1 MGLNDSVALK
11 LIKLNA
17 PMYNT
22 WSSNNPVST
31 IAAVGTDQN
40 HDTVQNNEVPEKL
53 TKQWIINSPKYRHL
67 FQGIGKFKINPVS
80 VTLQKDTTP
89 VQKPPQKVPLAMQ
102 KAFKEE
108 LDSMEQQGIISKYD
122 TKRNKAPE
130 WLNSFVIVKKPNGKL
145 HVCLDPTDLNQ
156 YIVRPVCNSLTLDEI
171 VDRLKG
177 AVFFA
182 VFNTTKGFFHIPMDA
197 DSQLLTAML
206 TPYGIYIYN
215 VLAMG
220 LADATDIFETVIRDL
235 LKDLNGVLNIA
246 DDVLVFGNTYDSF
259 RNNVISF
266 LDHCVKEDIHLNPD
280 KIQIDCEKVP
290 FFGHTLS
297 KDGVHPDKA
306 KVDLIQNWPI
316 PQNVKEL
323 QSFLGTVNYLI

>member
-1 MGLNDSVALK
+1 M
-11 LIKLNA
+11 
-17 PMYNT
+17 
-22 WSSNNPVST
+22 
-31 IAAVGTDQN
+31 
-40 HDTVQNNEVPEKL
+40 QNNEVPEKL
-53 TKQWIINSPKYRHL
+53 TKQWIINTPKYRHL

-80 VTLQKDTTP
+80 VTT

-108 LDSMEQQGIISKYD
+108 LDSMEQHGIISKYD

-145 HVCLDPTDLNQ
+145 RVCLDPTDLNQ

-182 VFNTTKGFFHIPMDA
+182 VFDTTKGFSHILMDT
-197 DSQLLTAML
+197 DSKLLTAML

-220 LADATDIFETVIRDL
+220 LADVTDIFETVIRDL

-246 DDVLVFGNTYDSF
+246 DDVLVFGNIYDSF

-266 LDHCVKEDIHLNPD
+266 LDCCVEEDIHLNPD
-280 KIQIDCEKVP
+280 KIQIDCAKAYP
-290 FFGHTLS
+290 QTGLS
-297 KDGVHPDKA
+297 P
-306 KVDLIQNWPI
+306 
-316 PQNVKEL
+316 
-323 QSFLGTVNYLI
+323 TM

>member
-1 MGLNDSVALK
+1 
-11 LIKLNA
+11 
-17 PMYNT
+17 MYNT
-22 WSSNNPVST
+22 WSSNNLFST

-40 HDTVQNNEVPEKL
+40 HDTLQNNAVPEKV
-53 TKQWIINSPKYRHL
+53 TKQWIINLPKYRHL
-67 FQGIGKFKINPVS
+67 FQGIGNFKINPVS
-80 VTLQKDTTP
+80 LTLQKDTTP
-89 VQKPPQKVPLAMQ
+89 VQKPPWTVPLAMQ
-102 KAFKEE
+102 GAFKEE
-108 LDSMEQQGIISKYD
+108 LDSMEQQGIISKYNS
-122 TKRNKAPE
+122 KRNKAPE
-130 WLNSFVIVKKPNGKL
+130 WLNSFVIVKKTNGKL
-145 HVCLDPTDLNQ
+145 CVCLDPTDVNQ
-156 YIVRPVCNSLTLDEI
+156 YIIRPVCNSLTLDEI

-182 VFNTTKGFFHIPMDA
+182 VFNTTKDFFHIPMDA

-235 LKDLNGVLNIA
+235 LKDLNGVLYIA

-280 KIQIDCEKVP
+280 KIQIDCEKVS

-297 KDGVHPDKA
+297 KEGVHPDKA
-306 KVDLIQNWPI
+306 KVNLIQNWPI
-316 PQNVKEL
+316 PNNVKEL
-323 QSFLGTVNYLI
+323 QSFLGTVNYLSKFWLFCLI